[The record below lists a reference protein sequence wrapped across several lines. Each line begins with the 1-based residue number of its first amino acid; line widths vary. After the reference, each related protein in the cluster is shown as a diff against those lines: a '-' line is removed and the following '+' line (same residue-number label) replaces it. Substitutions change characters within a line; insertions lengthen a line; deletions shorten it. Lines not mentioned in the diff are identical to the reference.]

1 MLGRSGRG
9 EARRGSDA
17 ALLNLTAAVDGLFR
31 RARRISPKS
40 VHHKDAGKVAA
51 RLAEALGG
59 GAGAGECGARSGA
72 ALAELARACLH
83 AELHKVTRA
92 INNASLY
99 LDSLSFS
106 TTLSSS
112 VNAFLPALRGNS
124 SSNLTAS
131 SEREVT
137 VCA

>member
-1 MLGRSGRG
+1 MASDPAIKRLCAVIALFVAIICIFGGYMLGRSGRG

-99 LDSLSFS
+99 LDSL
-106 TTLSSS
+106 
-112 VNAFLPALRGNS
+112 R
-124 SSNLTAS
+124 
-131 SEREVT
+131 
-137 VCA
+137 